1 MGLSVNVTDPNIVNE
16 RIRKAAQP
24 HTFGEGHSHS
34 EESIR
39 KAISNYKEATGVDL
53 DAAVSIAL
61 AEANKDEQKPP
72 FFDE

>member
-1 MGLSVNVTDPNIVNE
+1 MGLSVNVTDPNFTNE

-39 KAISNYKEATGVDL
+39 KAIDNYKEATGVDL
-53 DAAVSIAL
+53 DATISVARAKV
-61 AEANKDEQKPP
+61 AESELSFIP
-72 FFDE
+72 